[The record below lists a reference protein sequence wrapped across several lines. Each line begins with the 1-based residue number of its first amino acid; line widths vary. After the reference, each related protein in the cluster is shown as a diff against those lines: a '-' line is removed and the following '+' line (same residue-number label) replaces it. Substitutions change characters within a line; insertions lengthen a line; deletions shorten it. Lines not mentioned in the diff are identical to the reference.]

1 MAVLQAKALTELII
15 KLGPIVLEAT
25 QTLRKWINK
34 GAAGKED
41 LDSRVRRLEQNLELQ
56 AQLNER
62 FIAEMK
68 MLQPASESILRSFRL
83 LVVLMLVI
91 AVMSFAALVL
101 VLLK

>member
-1 MAVLQAKALTELII
+1 MAVLHAKALTELII
-15 KLGPIVLEAT
+15 KLGPIVLDAT

-34 GAAGKED
+34 GAAGKDD

-68 MLQPASESILRSFRL
+68 MLQPASESILRSLRL
-83 LVVLMLVI
+83 LAALMIII